1 VAVALVGYH
10 VGRCSVM
17 LSSAAVVCARSL
29 FGKQLRVGDDF
40 EKQNV
45 ADVHCVFATCLPLQ
59 KYVRRTAGKL
69 RCAFSSSRVQ
79 IDIRFRGA
87 RLVS

>member
-1 VAVALVGYH
+1 MALVGHH
-10 VGRCSVM
+10 VGSCSVM
-17 LSSAAVVCARSL
+17 LSSAVVLCGCSL
-29 FGKQLRVGDDF
+29 FEKQLRVGDDL

-45 ADVHCVFATCLPLQ
+45 ADAHCALATCVPLQ

-79 IDIRFRGA
+79 IDIRFRQA

>member
-1 VAVALVGYH
+1 
-10 VGRCSVM
+10 M
-17 LSSAAVVCARSL
+17 LSSAAVVCACSL
-29 FGKQLRVGDDF
+29 FEGQLRVGDDL

-59 KYVRRTAGKL
+59 KYVRRTAGKQ
-69 RCAFSSSRVQ
+69 RCAPSTPRIE

-87 RLVS
+87 RPVS

>member
-1 VAVALVGYH
+1 VALVGYH
-10 VGRCSVM
+10 IGSCGAM
-17 LSSAAVVCARSL
+17 LSSAAFICACSL
-29 FGKQLRVGDDF
+29 FEEELRVGDDL

-45 ADVHCVFATCLPLQ
+45 ADVNCALATCVPLK
-59 KYVRRTAGKL
+59 KYVRRTAGNR
-69 RCAFSSSRVQ
+69 RCAFSSPRTE